1 MHSSSR
7 ITCRNDEE
15 KKSSAARLAYK
26 SIFPV
31 FFEQTNKLSDAD
43 MFSLL
48 RQSILLHPLCT
59 LNISP
64 GISLFSVPGECWG
77 ILQEILPGVGNSTFA
92 WVGWGKLNRNCQ
104 VSSDFFGGEG
114 EAPKSLI
121 AINKCLDEIREF
133 KEREHLWLTK
143 KGLQRL

>member
-31 FFEQTNKLSDAD
+31 FFEHTNKLSDAD

-48 RQSILLHPLCT
+48 RQSILPHPLCT

-64 GISLFSVPGECWG
+64 GHFTGPGNAGEFDRKAFPGWG
-77 ILQEILPGVGNSTFA
+77 IRLLPG
-92 WVGWGKLNRNCQ
+92 W
-104 VSSDFFGGEG
+104 GGE
-114 EAPKSLI
+114 
-121 AINKCLDEIREF
+121 N
-133 KEREHLWLTK
+133 
-143 KGLQRL
+143 